1 MLLAGQTLFFMCALA
16 LWSSY
21 LIEDGVFFPFFVLF
35 VVLKRK
41 TADPQWGCC
50 AEPHVT
56 KPRPHLITAPA
67 LPGRSLNQSRRKPG
81 IAAPVLG
88 RAIGR
93 LPVRPLHVTSPKG
106 SDLPQP
112 ARCSVQENFPAPSL
126 LAVKVSSEPL
136 LRAPACLPATLDAA
150 RCESGFVHRNS

>member
-1 MLLAGQTLFFMCALA
+1 MGQTLFSICALA

-21 LIEDGVFFPFFVLF
+21 FIEDGVFFPFSILL
-35 VVLKRK
+35 VVLKHK

-81 IAAPVLG
+81 IAAPALG
-88 RAIGR
+88 RAISY

-112 ARCSVQENFPAPSL
+112 ACCSVQGNFPAPSL
-126 LAVKVSSEPL
+126 LAVKVSPEL
-136 LRAPACLPATLDAA
+136 LLGAPACLPVTLDAA
-150 RCESGFVHRNS
+150 